1 MKDLNTQDVC
11 HIGIPFEVK
20 LRLVKEALGR
30 SGKITIPKT
39 VQNME
44 QCFTIAQK
52 YYFFWYNDESGSTR
66 VVKEK
71 IIK

>member
-1 MKDLNTQDVC
+1 MKDLTNVGVS
-11 HIGIPFEVK
+11 HEGIPFEVK
-20 LRLVKEALGR
+20 LRLVKEAIGR

-52 YYFFWYNDESGSTR
+52 YYFFWYNDETGSTR